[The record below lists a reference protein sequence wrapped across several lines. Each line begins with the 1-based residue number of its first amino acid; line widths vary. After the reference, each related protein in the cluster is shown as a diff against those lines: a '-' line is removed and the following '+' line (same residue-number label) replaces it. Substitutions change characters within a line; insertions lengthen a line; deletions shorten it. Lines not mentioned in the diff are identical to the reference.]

1 MCLDV
6 LRGFL
11 CWLQLFP
18 QCCHKYPQGS
28 HIVIPTAAPDIL
40 CDKGMGQYD
49 KSNGFYRRQLLLTT
63 KEKPVGRV
71 DDPFLIDK
79 MRGEK
84 EGILLW
90 ALEGLH
96 RLIQNNYQF
105 TISERTAANL
115 KEAMEQGNNILGFL
129 KSESYFEI
137 RQGAKCKS
145 TDFYKVYER
154 WCLDNLEKPLAA
166 STFIHHLK
174 DNQKSLG
181 IVYDDKCIGTN
192 RGFHNVDVDLFL
204 PVDVPSPWD

>member
-1 MCLDV
+1 MILLVDRIVKEINICLENDCYISA
-6 LRGFL
+6 LGMAL
-11 CWLQLFP
+11 TLPDICGKA
-18 QCCHKYPQGS
+18 KYPKWKKHDVGLRYKKWYDEYIGFREIPRGPHSEDFLYLSGEVVYSLRNCLLHQGT
-28 HIVIPTAAPDIL
+28 P
-40 CDKGMGQYD
+40 
-49 KSNGFYRRQLLLTT
+49 N
-63 KEKPVGRV
+63 
-71 DDPFLIDK
+71 ID
-79 MRGEK
+79 
-84 EGILLW
+84 
-90 ALEGLH
+90 
-96 RLIQNNYQF
+96 
-105 TISERTAANL
+105 NL

-129 KSESYFEI
+129 KSEGYFEI

-204 PVDVPSPWD
+204 PVDVPSPWDYSSLRF